1 MCNRTYQFK
10 DIKSLNYN
18 ARVIN
23 NVFTTFLNKNPNQ
36 IETETYEMKTH
47 FLLQI
52 MIKLYSM
59 NFTFT

>member
-1 MCNRTYQFK
+1 MCNIIYQFQ

-52 MIKLYSM
+52 MIKLYSK

>member
-1 MCNRTYQFK
+1 MCNIIYQFK
-10 DIKSLNYN
+10 DTKSLNYN
-18 ARVIN
+18 ARVIH
-23 NVFTTFLNKNPNQ
+23 NVFTTFFYKNPNQ

-59 NFTFT
+59 NFTLT